1 MKVRIRDIAER
12 AGVSPATVSNTLNDR
27 GGVGE
32 ETAQRIFSIAR
43 ELGYQRERP
52 YQSAKRY
59 IRLVLFKRHGLVVMD
74 TQFFAE
80 LIEGIER
87 ECHANGLELM
97 ITHIHM
103 EKDADYLERIDAL
116 CQEPCAGILLL
127 ATELY
132 PEDIERF
139 LHASAP
145 LLVLDSLFQHLSVNT
160 VVMNNFEAGYM
171 ATERLVKMGHIAIEH
186 ITSSVR
192 FNNMRFRRRGYEAA
206 MQEKNLPITAESIW
220 RVTPTLEGAYRDMRA
235 LLSARTAP
243 LPTAFFAAND
253 IMAAGC
259 MRAMNEAGIR
269 IPEDVSIIGMDDL
282 AICQIS
288 SPPLSTVRVF
298 KSELGTAAVRRLVEM
313 MAEGAPKS
321 EYKIELGVLLVD
333 RQTIRDL
340 RDN

>member
-12 AGVSPATVSNTLNDR
+12 AGVSSATVSNTLNDR

-32 ETAQRIFSIAR
+32 ETAQRILSIAR
-43 ELGYQRERP
+43 ELGYTREYPLQFSR
-52 YQSAKRY
+52 RY
-59 IRLVLFKRHGLVVMD
+59 IRLVVFKRHGLVVMD

-87 ECHANGLELM
+87 ECHAHALELM

-103 EKDADYLERIDAL
+103 EKDADYLERIDAI
-116 CQEPCAGILLL
+116 CVESCAGILLL

-132 PEDIERF
+132 AEDVSRF
-139 LHASAP
+139 LHAKAP
-145 LLVLDSLFQHLSVNT
+145 LLVLDSLFQHMEFNT

-171 ATERLVKMGHIAIEH
+171 ATERMIRMGHTAVEH

-192 FNNMRFRRRGYEAA
+192 FNNMRYRRRGYEAA
-206 MQEKNLPITAESIW
+206 MQEKNLPVSSEAIW
-220 RVTPTLEGAYRDMRA
+220 RVTPTLEGAYQDMRA
-235 LLSARTAP
+235 LLSARRTP

-253 IMAAGC
+253 IMAVGC
-259 MRAMNEAGIR
+259 MRAMNESGLR
-269 IPEDVSIIGMDDL
+269 VPDDVSMIGMDDL

-288 SPPLSTVRVF
+288 TPALSTIRVF
-298 KSELGTAAVRRLVEM
+298 RAELGIAAVRRLVEM
-313 MAEGAPKS
+313 MSDGGTKAV
-321 EYKIELGVLLVD
+321 YKVELGVLLVD
-333 RQTIRDL
+333 RRSIRDL